1 MLRNFFNRVF
11 SFCFAPSSK
20 MVPIPHYLYD
30 ILNENPFKVLNIISY
45 EFLLGLINGL
55 LIFGICFFYLYDKAP
70 IFFSC
75 NWLVSS
81 WLLLFCSLS
90 NSVLIPRAIIFLQIQ
105 RLKKFIND
113 FQMIEGNEAHDML
126 RNLLWN
132 QILQTKIYFI
142 VQWIFKKI
150 EYTYFSGVFIM
161 IIDTGEFG
169 LFKACPND
177 HNGLKKICLGIF
189 FLCFVKFQLLSKKL
203 AEPIDG
209 NFMKTKRIK
218 KDEVLK
224 TRKEEKVCSICLL
237 EFEEGQEINIMK
249 CKHFFHKRCI
259 ENWIKIKRKCPL
271 CNKS

>member
-1 MLRNFFNRVF
+1 MFRNFINRAFF
-11 SFCFAPSSK
+11 SCFAPSSK

-30 ILNENPFKVLNIISY
+30 ILNANPFKVLNIISY
-45 EFLLGLINGL
+45 DFLLGIINGL
-55 LIFGICFFYLYDKAP
+55 LIFGISFFYLYDRVP

-90 NSVLIPRAIIFLQIQ
+90 NCVLIPRAIIFFQIQ
-105 RLKKFIND
+105 RLKRFIND
-113 FQMIEGNEAHDML
+113 FQMIEGNEANDML

-150 EYTYFSGVFIM
+150 EYTYFSGAFIL
-161 IIDTGEFG
+161 IIDIAEFG

-177 HNGLKKICLGIF
+177 NSGLKKICLLF
-189 FLCFVKFQLLSKKL
+189 YFMCFVKFQLISKKL
-203 AEPIDG
+203 AEPFDG
-209 NFMKTKRIK
+209 NFMKTRRIK
-218 KDEVLK
+218 NEEVLK
-224 TRKEEKVCSICLL
+224 ARKEEKVCSICLL
-237 EFEEGQEINIMK
+237 EFEENQEINVMK